1 MDESKP
7 KASSWIVKRLNDS
20 PTGSIDGRG
29 GVEVASK
36 KNDNYRV
43 RTCAGEAHEMT

>member
-29 GVEVASK
+29 GVEMPSK
-36 KNDNYRV
+36 KKKTTTTGFEPV
-43 RTCAGEAHEMT
+43 RAKPMR

>member
-29 GVEVASK
+29 GVEMASK
-36 KNDNYRV
+36 KTTTTGFEPV
-43 RTCAGEAHEMT
+43 RAKPMR